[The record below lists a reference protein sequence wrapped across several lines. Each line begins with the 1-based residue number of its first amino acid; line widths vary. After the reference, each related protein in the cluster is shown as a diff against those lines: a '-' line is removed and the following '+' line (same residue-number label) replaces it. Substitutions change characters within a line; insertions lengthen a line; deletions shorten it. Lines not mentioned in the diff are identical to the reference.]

1 MQLLRSCS
9 AFSKMVFSIRAVP
22 SCFHS
27 AAVASF
33 DEEVRACFEEFSCLH
48 PDSEQ
53 WSQAVLGTS
62 SGGLGLKSLAQHCHA
77 AFLASRTSC
86 VELCRQLDPDHVLES
101 PGSSPLS
108 LAPERVAFNTF
119 NQSVN
124 DGDKLQPLGAE
135 KLSQKKLSEAV
146 DKRSLAQLRHS
157 ACRSRRAHLD
167 LVSAEGAGMYLH
179 ATPSKA
185 ARLDNEPALFVGML
199 QRRLRIPF
207 ASGDTE
213 CPLCDGVL
221 DSFGDHALV
230 CCGGGDRTRRHNL
243 LRNMVLH
250 AAEAAKL
257 HPELEKPG
265 LLPHRPLCGA
275 SYECGQKV
283 GEQDGNSG
291 ARRPADVYVPR
302 WRLGP
307 PAAWDFAVTSGLRMD
322 LPAEAVNNPS
332 CVADRYEDFKCSHN
346 DTRAECE
353 AQGIT
358 FIPMIMEAVGGG

>member
-1 MQLLRSCS
+1 
-9 AFSKMVFSIRAVP
+9 MV
-22 SCFHS
+22 
-27 AAVASF
+27 
-33 DEEVRACFEEFSCLH
+33 
-48 PDSEQ
+48 
-53 WSQAVLGTS
+53 
-62 SGGLGLKSLAQHCHA
+62 
-77 AFLASRTSC
+77 
-86 VELCRQLDPDHVLES
+86 
-101 PGSSPLS
+101 
-108 LAPERVAFNTF
+108 
-119 NQSVN
+119 
-124 DGDKLQPLGAE
+124 GAE

-243 LRNMVLH
+243 LRNMVFH

-257 HPELEKPG
+257 
-265 LLPHRPLCGA
+265 
-275 SYECGQKV
+275 
-283 GEQDGNSG
+283 
-291 ARRPADVYVPR
+291 
-302 WRLGP
+302 
-307 PAAWDFAVTSGLRMD
+307 
-322 LPAEAVNNPS
+322 
-332 CVADRYEDFKCSHN
+332 
-346 DTRAECE
+346 
-353 AQGIT
+353 
-358 FIPMIMEAVGGG
+358 